1 MSALAPAGAPRCGS
15 YRPCPHMLALAPAR
29 TSICH
34 RCHQASEATA
44 VTRPQKPQLVDN
56 LVGTKK
62 VWGCAGSRRWAFL
75 KMGWAMWWVLKWGGQ
90 TCGWGYG
97 TDQCAVCVP
106 AVLFSCKDPPRGYV
120 PLRPP
125 ELVVV
130 CLHMLA
136 LAPVPAGQ
144 TMRERT
150 GIQEPPLVPP
160 PHVPGISWCCS
171 WDRVG
176 SGRAG

>member
-75 KMGWAMWWVLKWGGQ
+75 KMGWAMWWVLKWG
-90 TCGWGYG
+90 YG

-136 LAPVPAGQ
+136 LAPG
-144 TMRERT
+144 
-150 GIQEPPLVPP
+150 